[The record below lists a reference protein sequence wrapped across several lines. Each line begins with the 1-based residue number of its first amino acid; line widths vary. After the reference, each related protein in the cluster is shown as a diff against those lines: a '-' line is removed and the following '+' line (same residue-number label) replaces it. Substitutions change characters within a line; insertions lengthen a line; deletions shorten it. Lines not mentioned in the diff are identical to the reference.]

1 MFNSKKIAAAAAAG
15 VLGGF
20 ALVGVGTAQAFAA
33 DGSGQCVDDGKG
45 QVRCVGVHK
54 REFVTESLGNVLLV
68 NESAQSCP
76 TSRSQVN
83 CVSDVVVPGKKA

>member
-33 DGSGQCVDDGKG
+33 DGPGKCVDDGQG
-45 QVRCVGVHK
+45 HVRCEQTSRYK
-54 REFVTESLGNVLLV
+54 LTTDKAGNVQV
-68 NESAQSCP
+68 THNATQTCP
-76 TSRSQVN
+76 TSQSEVTCVN
-83 CVSDVVVPGKKA
+83 SVVIPGGKN